1 MAINPGT
8 DLLSEALLAAEPQRA
23 KAAEERLVRLGGEKS
38 DPTNAGFDALLASTS
53 ASKSAASVEYSRP
66 AGGMGGSGLFSIKPG
81 KPYEQFEV
89 TVLKTLIESM
99 LPQKA
104 DAVFGS
110 GFAGGI
116 WKSMMAQS
124 FAEVAGRSGFAHLA
138 RTIEER
144 KKAKERSNT
153 VMASSPAATPDT

>member
-23 KAAEERLVRLGGEKS
+23 KAAEDRLVRLGGEQNA
-38 DPTNAGFDALLASTS
+38 PTVPDFDALLASS
-53 ASKSAASVEYSRP
+53 EAIKSAAPDFSRP
-66 AGGMGGSGLFSIKPG
+66 AGGMGAKGLFSIKPG

-89 TVLKTLIESM
+89 TVLKTLFESM

-110 GFAGGI
+110 GLAGGI

-124 FAEVAGRSGFAHLA
+124 FADVAGRSGIAHIA
-138 RTIEER
+138 RMIEER
-144 KKAKERSNT
+144 KKAKERNP
-153 VMASSPAATPDT
+153 VMSGGSGGDA

>member
-23 KAAEERLVRLGGEKS
+23 KAAEERLVRLGGE
-38 DPTNAGFDALLASTS
+38 PNASTGADFDALLAPSEAIKIAES
-53 ASKSAASVEYSRP
+53 DFSRP
-66 AGGMGGSGLFSIKPG
+66 AGGMGASGLFSIKPG

-89 TVLKTLIESM
+89 TVLKTLFESM

-116 WKSMMAQS
+116 WKSMMAQA
-124 FAEVAGRSGFAHLA
+124 FAEVAGRSGIARVA

-144 KKAKERSNT
+144 KKAKERSIP
-153 VMASSPAATPDT
+153 VVSGASGGDG

>member
-23 KAAEERLVRLGGEKS
+23 KAAEERLVRLGGEQ
-38 DPTNAGFDALLASTS
+38 NATTSTDFNTLLAPSD
-53 ASKSAASVEYSRP
+53 AIKSAALDYSRP
-66 AGGMGGSGLFSIKPG
+66 TGGTGASGLFSIKPG

-89 TVLKTLIESM
+89 TVLKTMIESM

-124 FAEVAGRSGFAHLA
+124 FAEVAGRAGIARVA

-144 KKAKERSNT
+144 KKAKERSNPI
-153 VMASSPAATPDT
+153 MSSGSGGDA